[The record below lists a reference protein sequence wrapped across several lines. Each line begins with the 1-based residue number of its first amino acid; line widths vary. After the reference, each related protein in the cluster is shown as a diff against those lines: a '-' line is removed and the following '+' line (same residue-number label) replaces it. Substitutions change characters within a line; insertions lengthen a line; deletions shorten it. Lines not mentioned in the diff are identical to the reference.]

1 MVETIFFPINT
12 ETAKVIKIKIQI
24 GNHSR
29 NVKTDKTI
37 IPIKA
42 ITPSDF
48 TNKENAKT
56 TAIVT
61 KAEIIK
67 PAVNVGT
74 FKKSAKTSGTSVK
87 LTNLTHQCY
96 IIPLTSYKNLLP
108 ILQTLIL
115 K

>member
-1 MVETIFFPINT
+1 MVVETIFFPTNT
-12 ETAKVIKIKIQI
+12 ATAKVIKIKKQI

-37 IPIKA
+37 IPNKA

-61 KAEIIK
+61 KTEIIN

-96 IIPLTSYKNLLP
+96 IIPVSYTHLTLPTILLV
-108 ILQTLIL
+108 
-115 K
+115 